1 MRCKW
6 PESVTGA
13 GESFIVREGL
23 DAKELLRDEWA
34 SEGEL
39 AATVPLKRV
48 GRPEE
53 IAQTIVFLSSDKA
66 SFITGALYPVDGGKS
81 AQ

>member
-13 GESFIVREGL
+13 GENFIVLEGL

-39 AATVPLKRV
+39 
-48 GRPEE
+48 
-53 IAQTIVFLSSDKA
+53 I
-66 SFITGALYPVDGGKS
+66 
-81 AQ
+81 

>member
-13 GESFIVREGL
+13 VERFIVREGL
-23 DAKELLRDEWA
+23 DGKELLRDEWA

-39 AATVPLKRV
+39 
-48 GRPEE
+48 
-53 IAQTIVFLSSDKA
+53 I
-66 SFITGALYPVDGGKS
+66 
-81 AQ
+81 

>member
-13 GESFIVREGL
+13 GESFIVLEGL

-34 SEGEL
+34 SQGEL
-39 AATVPLKRV
+39 
-48 GRPEE
+48 
-53 IAQTIVFLSSDKA
+53 I
-66 SFITGALYPVDGGKS
+66 
-81 AQ
+81 